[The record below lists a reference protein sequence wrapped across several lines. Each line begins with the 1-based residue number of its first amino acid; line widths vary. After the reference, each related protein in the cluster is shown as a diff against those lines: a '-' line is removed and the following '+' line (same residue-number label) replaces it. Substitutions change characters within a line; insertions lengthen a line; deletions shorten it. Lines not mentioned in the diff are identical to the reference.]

1 MANYLCI
8 DIGGTNI
15 KYGIATETGKFLCKK
30 EMPTETIPGK
40 RPPFIA
46 KLQGVISKAQ
56 KDYAVQGVAVA
67 TSGIVDSNTGVIVQA
82 SSNIPGYQGTELKK
96 ILEQG
101 SNLPVT
107 VENDVNAAALGE
119 FWLGA
124 GHGAQS
130 LFCLAVGTGIG
141 GGLILDGKLVRGA
154 TFSAGEVGYM
164 HLGLGKS
171 FEHVAAMPSLIADVA
186 EAKHVAPNTLNGKLI
201 FRMVQAKDEVAIKAV
216 QKMVKIL
223 ATGIADVC
231 YLLNPEMI
239 VLGGGIMEQEAY
251 LRPLFEKELSALL
264 IPYIYNKTQLKF
276 AQLGNSAGMTGA
288 LYNFLHQ

>member
-231 YLLNPEMI
+231 YLLNP
-239 VLGGGIMEQEAY
+239 
-251 LRPLFEKELSALL
+251 K
-264 IPYIYNKTQLKF
+264 
-276 AQLGNSAGMTGA
+276 
-288 LYNFLHQ
+288 